1 MEAPDEEA
9 GLGLPEGERLLE
21 VTLISAQG
29 LKPPSG
35 LRRRLQAYAVAWVD
49 AGHKLQTRPDAAGGL
64 DPAWHARLLFRVRE
78 AALADDSCAAVTVE
92 IYAAAAGSWH
102 LGGDSLVGSA
112 RFLLGDHRLLSRPV
126 GSPSMF
132 AVGVRRPSGRV
143 HGLLNLAASL
153 VAVPPS
159 PAASHALRLSP
170 AVSLSGLSVAPSPSR
185 VLRVLNR
192 AHPTPPP
199 SPKVLTPKR
208 QQFAFK
214 PNNKGADDGN
224 DGEGEDEEARGMGGV
239 MFCGPCVL
247 PFPRKIHTSAA
258 DENLQAFAGIFS
270 GGLRHCRTE
279 PSLSGSPCK

>member
-9 GLGLPEGERLLE
+9 GLGIPEGERLLE

-49 AGHKLQTRPDAAGGL
+49 AEHKLQTRPDASGGL
-64 DPAWHARLLFRVRE
+64 DPAWHARLLFRVHE
-78 AALADDSCAAVTVE
+78 AALADDSRAAVTVE

-112 RFLLGDHRLLSRPV
+112 RFLLGDHGLLSRPV

-159 PAASHALRLSP
+159 ASASHALRLSP
-170 AVSLSGLSVAPSPSR
+170 AVSLADLSVAPNPSR

-192 AHPTPPP
+192 KLPTPPP
-199 SPKVLTPKR
+199 SPKVLTPKK
-208 QQFAFK
+208 QQIALK
-214 PNNKGADDGN
+214 PKNKWADDGS
-224 DGEGEDEEARGMGGV
+224 DEEGDENTAGMGGM
-239 MFCGPCVL
+239 MFCGPCLL
-247 PFPRKIHTSAA
+247 PLPRKIHTSPS
-258 DENLQAFAGIFS
+258 DENLQAFAGIFT

-279 PSLSGSPCK
+279 PSFSRSPCK

>member
-49 AGHKLQTRPDAAGGL
+49 AGHRLQTRPDAAGGL
-64 DPAWHARLLFRVRE
+64 DPAWHERLLFRVRE
-78 AALADDSCAAVTVE
+78 AALADDSRAAVTVE

-112 RFLLGDHRLLSRPV
+112 RFLLGDHHLLDRPV
-126 GSPSMF
+126 GFPSMF

-159 PAASHALRLSP
+159 PAAFHALRLSP
-170 AVSLSGLSVAPSPSR
+170 AVSVSGLSMAPTPSR

-199 SPKVLTPKR
+199 SPKVLTPKK
-208 QQFAFK
+208 QPFVVK
-214 PNNKGADDGN
+214 PNNKGADDGS
-224 DGEGEDEEARGMGGV
+224 DEEGEEETRGMDGV
-239 MFCGPCVL
+239 MFCGPCLL
-247 PFPRKIHTSAA
+247 PFPRKIHTSPS
-258 DENLQAFAGIFS
+258 DENLQAFAGVFS

-279 PSLSGSPCK
+279 PSFSRSPCK

>member
-21 VTLISAQG
+21 VALISAQG

-35 LRRRLQAYAVAWVD
+35 VRRRLQAYAVAWVD
-49 AGHKLQTRPDAAGGL
+49 AGHKLQTLPDATGGL

-78 AALADDSCAAVTVE
+78 ASLADDSPAAVSVE
-92 IYAAAAGSWH
+92 IYAAAAAGSWH
-102 LGGDSLVGSA
+102 FGGDSLVGSA
-112 RFLLGDHRLLSRPV
+112 RFLIGDHRLLSRPV

-143 HGLLNLAASL
+143 HGLLNVAASL

-159 PAASHALRLSP
+159 PAACHALRLSP
-170 AVSLSGLSVAPSPSR
+170 AVSLSGPSVAPTPSR

-192 AHPTPPP
+192 AHRTPPP
-199 SPKVLTPKR
+199 SPRLLTPKK
-208 QQFAFK
+208 QQMV
-214 PNNKGADDGN
+214 DDGS
-224 DGEGEDEEARGMGGV
+224 DEAEEDARGMGGV
-239 MFCGPCVL
+239 VFCGPCVGPL
-247 PFPRKIHTSAA
+247 PRKIRTSPS
-258 DENLQAFAGIFS
+258 DENLQAFANIFS

-279 PSLSGSPCK
+279 PSFLRSPGK